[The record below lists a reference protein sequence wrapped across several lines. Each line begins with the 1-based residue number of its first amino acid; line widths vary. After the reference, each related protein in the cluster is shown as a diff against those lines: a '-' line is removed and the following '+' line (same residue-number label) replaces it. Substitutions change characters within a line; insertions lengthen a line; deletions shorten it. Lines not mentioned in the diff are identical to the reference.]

1 MHASTWRAWRR
12 LLVSTMG
19 VVMLLA
25 LGASPSSAQTTS
37 ISEDAVYEVDSE
49 TGVIHVERA
58 VRVDRASGIG
68 SIQVPVDASSE
79 NVTVQGG
86 NRTVPLSLSGDGDYA
101 YVTIPASSL
110 TGDEAVLRY
119 DIVGNPNRS
128 ESPGRVN
135 PALSA
140 WEITVIGSPGKSN
153 VEIVVPKP
161 YRPEWAG
168 TNSVAYLDKSDRVE
182 IKVTR
187 INNPTDFVLAVA
199 ARDDRKLSVRE
210 FNIDGHFVRLHFW
223 PGDEEWA
230 DFVEDNARLAL
241 PVLRE
246 RIGRPWPEVD
256 TLDIIESPRPY
267 LIGYGGWYAI
277 NLGEIEVGERLLT
290 STLIHELTHA
300 WFNDSLF
307 QERFIT
313 EGLADTFARQAALS
327 LLEGDLAPEVREAM
341 EETLEVPEQPDLD
354 STAARPL
361 LDWSSSAFGSF
372 DIERYGYQTSFY
384 VVNELYEEIGQEA
397 FAEMLVAADLDYTAY
412 PASDPTETVFVAANW
427 QRFFDL
433 AERIGGSDL
442 AEDLFRT
449 YVLREEDV
457 ALLDDRS
464 AAIEAYEAFAERS
477 RPYEVPINVRDA
489 LNAWAFD
496 AALERIDEA
505 DAALSDLQA
514 LDARAAASDFDL
526 PIDLTEEYE
535 AGDFD
540 QIAPNLDMYS
550 RALDR
555 LDEVAPLRERPLSW
569 LETTGLGDTDINYYF
584 DLATARINNGNPL
597 GAIEAAD
604 QAVEQFS
611 GLSAAGLRTIGLRVM
626 IGLVL
631 LVVAGFAIR
640 LGIALAMRRSSP
652 TLRLDALEGG
662 DAESIDRVA

>member
-1 MHASTWRAWRR
+1 
-12 LLVSTMG
+12 MG
-19 VVMLLA
+19 VVILLA
-25 LGASPSSAQTTS
+25 LGASPSSAQTSAPS
-37 ISEDAVYEVDSE
+37 ISEDAVYEVDAE
-49 TGVIHVERA
+49 TGVIQVERA
-58 VRVDRASGIG
+58 FRVDRASGVG

-86 NRTVPLSLSGDGDYA
+86 NRTVSLSVAGGEDYA
-101 YVTIPASSL
+101 YVTIPASVL
-110 TGDEAVLRY
+110 TGADAVLRY

-128 ESPGRVN
+128 KSPGRVN

-140 WEITVIGSPGKSN
+140 WEITVVGSPGKSN
-153 VEIVVPKP
+153 VEILVPRP

-168 TNSVAYLDKSDRVE
+168 TNSVAYIDKTDRVE
-182 IKVTR
+182 IKVSR

-199 ARDDRKLSVRE
+199 ARDDRKLDVRE
-210 FNIDGHFVRLHFW
+210 FNIDGNFVRLHFW
-223 PGDEEWA
+223 PGDDEWA

-277 NLGEIEVGERLLT
+277 NLGEIEVGELLLT

-327 LLEGDLAPEVREAM
+327 LLEGDIAPEVREAM

-354 STAARPL
+354 STVARPL

-384 VVNELYEEIGQEA
+384 LVNELYEEIGPDA

-427 QRFFDL
+427 RRFFDL
-433 AERIGGSDL
+433 AERIGGSEQ
-442 AEDLFRT
+442 AEDLFRS
-449 YVLREEDV
+449 YVLREEDA
-457 ALLDDRS
+457 ALLDERS
-464 AAIEAYEAFAERS
+464 AAIEAYEAFVLRS
-477 RPYEVPINVRDA
+477 RPYDVPINVRDA

-505 DAALSDLQA
+505 DAALSDLLA

-526 PIDLTEEYE
+526 PIDLTQEYY

-540 QIAPNLDMYS
+540 RIAPTLEVYS

-555 LDEVAPLRERPLSW
+555 LDEVAPLRERSLSW
-569 LETTGLGDTDINYYF
+569 LETAGLGDTDINYYF

-611 GLSAAGLRTIGLRVM
+611 GLGAAGLRTIGLRAV
-626 IGLVL
+626 IGAVL
-631 LVVAGFAIR
+631 LALAGFAIR
-640 LGIALAMRRSSP
+640 LGIALARRRSSP

-662 DAESIDRVA
+662 DDESIDRVA

>member
-1 MHASTWRAWRR
+1 
-12 LLVSTMG
+12 MG
-19 VVMLLA
+19 VVILLA
-25 LGASPSSAQTTS
+25 LGASPSSAQTSAPS
-37 ISEDAVYEVDSE
+37 ISEDAVYEVDAE
-49 TGVIHVERA
+49 TGVIQVERA
-58 VRVDRASGIG
+58 FRVDRASGVG

-86 NRTVPLSLSGDGDYA
+86 NRTVSLSVAGGEDYA
-101 YVTIPASSL
+101 YVTIPASVL
-110 TGDEAVLRY
+110 TGADAVLRY

-128 ESPGRVN
+128 KSPGRVN

-140 WEITVIGSPGKSN
+140 WEITVVGSPGKSN
-153 VEIVVPKP
+153 VEILVPRP

-168 TNSVAYLDKSDRVE
+168 TNSVAYIDKSDRVE
-182 IKVTR
+182 IKVSR

-199 ARDDRKLSVRE
+199 ARDDRKLDVRE
-210 FNIDGHFVRLHFW
+210 FNIDGNFVRLHFW

-230 DFVEDNARLAL
+230 NFVEDNARLAL

-277 NLGEIEVGERLLT
+277 NLGEIEVGELLLT

-313 EGLADTFARQAALS
+313 EGLADTFARQAALL
-327 LLEGDLAPEVREAM
+327 LLEGDIAPEVREAM

-354 STAARPL
+354 STVARPL

-384 VVNELYEEIGQEA
+384 VVNELYEEIGPDA

-427 QRFFDL
+427 RRFFDL
-433 AERIGGSDL
+433 AERIGGSEQAD
-442 AEDLFRT
+442 DLFRS
-449 YVLREEDV
+449 YVLREEDA
-457 ALLDDRS
+457 ALLDERS
-464 AAIEAYEAFAERS
+464 AAIEAYEAFVLRS
-477 RPYEVPINVRDA
+477 RPYDVPINVRDA

-505 DAALSDLQA
+505 DAALSDLLA

-526 PIDLTEEYE
+526 PIDLTQEYY

-540 QIAPNLDMYS
+540 RIAPTLEVYS

-555 LDEVAPLRERPLSW
+555 LDEVAPLRERSLSW
-569 LETTGLGDTDINYYF
+569 LETAGLGDTDINYYF
-584 DLATARINNGNPL
+584 DLATARINSGNPL

-611 GLSAAGLRTIGLRVM
+611 GLGAAGLRKIGLRAV
-626 IGLVL
+626 IGAVL
-631 LVVAGFAIR
+631 LALAGFAIR
-640 LGIALAMRRSSP
+640 LGIALARRRSSP

-662 DAESIDRVA
+662 DDESIDRVA

>member
-1 MHASTWRAWRR
+1 
-12 LLVSTMG
+12 MG
-19 VVMLLA
+19 VVILLA
-25 LGASPSSAQTTS
+25 LGASPSSAQTSAPS
-37 ISEDAVYEVDSE
+37 ISEDAVYEVDAE
-49 TGVIHVERA
+49 TGVIQVERA
-58 VRVDRASGIG
+58 FRVDRASGVG

-86 NRTVPLSLSGDGDYA
+86 NRTVSLSVAGGEDYA
-101 YVTIPASSL
+101 YVTIPASVL
-110 TGDEAVLRY
+110 TGADAVLRY

-128 ESPGRVN
+128 KSPGRVN

-140 WEITVIGSPGKSN
+140 WEITVVGSPGKSN
-153 VEIVVPKP
+153 VEILVPRP

-168 TNSVAYLDKSDRVE
+168 TNSVAYIDKSDRVE
-182 IKVTR
+182 IKVSR

-199 ARDDRKLSVRE
+199 ARDDRKLDVRE
-210 FNIDGHFVRLHFW
+210 FNIDGNFVRLHFW
-223 PGDEEWA
+223 PGDDEWA

-277 NLGEIEVGERLLT
+277 NLGEIEVGELLLT

-327 LLEGDLAPEVREAM
+327 LLEGDIAPEVREAM

-354 STAARPL
+354 STVARPL

-384 VVNELYEEIGQEA
+384 VVNELYEEIGPDA

-427 QRFFDL
+427 RRFFDL
-433 AERIGGSDL
+433 AERIGGSEQ
-442 AEDLFRT
+442 AEDLFRS
-449 YVLREEDV
+449 YVLREEDA
-457 ALLDDRS
+457 ALLDERS
-464 AAIEAYEAFAERS
+464 AAIEAYEAFVLRS
-477 RPYEVPINVRDA
+477 RPYDVPINVRDA

-505 DAALSDLQA
+505 DAALSDLLA

-526 PIDLTEEYE
+526 PIDLTQEYY

-540 QIAPNLDMYS
+540 RIAPTLEVYS

-555 LDEVAPLRERPLSW
+555 LDEVAPLRERSLSW
-569 LETTGLGDTDINYYF
+569 LETAGLGDTDINYYF
-584 DLATARINNGNPL
+584 DLATARINSGNPL

-611 GLSAAGLRTIGLRVM
+611 GLGAAGLRKIGLRAV
-626 IGLVL
+626 IGAVL
-631 LVVAGFAIR
+631 LALAGFAIR
-640 LGIALAMRRSSP
+640 LGIALARRRSSP

-662 DAESIDRVA
+662 DDESIDRVA